1 MGRVTSRV
9 RKGNKSDK
17 AEAENHN
24 GKQRYMHVN
33 VNRNDN
39 RNRDLGHIIRRE
51 DNGKRGNK
59 KQDFESRR

>member
-1 MGRVTSRV
+1 MGRMTSRV

-33 VNRNDN
+33 VNCNN
-39 RNRDLGHIIRRE
+39 NCNQDLRHIMWQK
-51 DNGKRGNK
+51 DNGKRGNR
-59 KQDFESRR
+59 KQDFELRR